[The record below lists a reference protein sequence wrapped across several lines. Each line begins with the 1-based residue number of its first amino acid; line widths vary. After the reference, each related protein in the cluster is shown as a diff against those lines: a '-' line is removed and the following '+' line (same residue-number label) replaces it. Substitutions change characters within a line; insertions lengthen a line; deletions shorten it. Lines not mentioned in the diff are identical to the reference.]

1 MNVGAKRGALSGTRE
16 GTFWTPA
23 HQRDALV
30 VLLTAVTGAVDA
42 IGFTRLG
49 GVFTSV
55 MTGNMVLLG
64 VSAGKSDVSLGIHTG
79 VAFVCFISGSLV
91 GARVAGHATK
101 DQDFWPRPILTALA
115 LELAVLTVF
124 AIWWESVGAVPTGSS
139 EYAMLGINAVALGI
153 QSAAVLRFG
162 ISGLS
167 TTYLTG
173 TLTQLVA
180 SFTKRHEPI
189 VGRNVNVL
197 LALIVGAGLG
207 AAVAI
212 KVPRAAPAVPVGILA
227 FVVVCGEI
235 VFHRRTGVERRSA
248 DATSHADTPDGTDD
262 RRGRGTAPSD

>member
-1 MNVGAKRGALSGTRE
+1 MGTLE
-16 GTFWTPA
+16 GTFWTPE

-64 VSAGKSDVSLGIHTG
+64 VAAGKSDVSLAIHTG
-79 VAFVCFISGSLV
+79 VAFICFISGGLV
-91 GARVAGHATK
+91 GARVAGHATE
-101 DQDFWPRPILTALA
+101 DQHFWPRPILTALT
-115 LELAVLTVF
+115 LELAVLCVF
-124 AIWWESVGAVPTGSS
+124 ALWWELVGANPVGSS

-180 SFTKRHEPI
+180 SFTKRNEPI
-189 VGRNVNVL
+189 VGRNVSVL

-207 AAVAI
+207 AAVA
-212 KVPRAAPAVPVGILA
+212 VRLPRVAPMVPVGILA
-227 FVVVCGEI
+227 FVVVYGEI
-235 VFHRRTGVERRSA
+235 VFHRRTGVQGRSA
-248 DATSHADTPDGTDD
+248 DAESHAGT
-262 RRGRGTAPSD
+262 SE

>member
-1 MNVGAKRGALSGTRE
+1 
-16 GTFWTPA
+16 
-23 HQRDALV
+23 V

-64 VSAGKSDVSLGIHTG
+64 VSAGKSDVSLAIHTG

-101 DQDFWPRPILTALA
+101 DQHFWPRPILTALV
-115 LELAVLTVF
+115 LELVVLTVF
-124 AIWWESVGAVPTGSS
+124 GVWWEMVAGTPTGGS

-212 KVPRAAPAVPVGILA
+212 KVPRAAPVVPVGILA

-235 VFHRRTGVERRSA
+235 VFHRRTGVDRRSE
-248 DATSHADTPDGTDD
+248 DAT
-262 RRGRGTAPSD
+262 